1 MREDRGVEVRPAAS
15 DDAPALAALHVSS
28 WQEAYVGQLPEEY
41 LRSISV
47 EARLAVWSRSLAPDA
62 TADVSVA
69 VSDDAIVAFVMVD
82 ASRDDDAGP
91 ATGEV
96 LAIYA
101 AQNVWGEGVGRRLM
115 GHGLQRLRDLGCEGA
130 TLWVLDSNARARRFY
145 EIGGW
150 SFDGSTKAADIGGVT
165 VTEVR
170 YRRSLS

>member
-1 MREDRGVEVRPAAS
+1 MGEDHRVEVRSAVS
-15 DDAPALAALHVSS
+15 EDATTLAELHVRS

-47 EARLAVWSRSLAPDA
+47 ETRLGGWSRFLAPDA
-62 TADVSVA
+62 TAGVFIA
-69 VSDDAIVAFVMVD
+69 VSDDQVVAFVMVD

-101 AQNVWGEGVGRRLM
+101 REPVWGTGVGRRLM
-115 GHGLQRLRDLGCEGA
+115 DHGLQHLRDRGCRDA
-130 TLWVLDSNARARRFY
+130 TLWVLDTNARARRFY

-150 SFDGSTKAADIGGVT
+150 SLDGATKTADIGGAM

-170 YRRSLS
+170 YRRQLS

>member
-1 MREDRGVEVRPAAS
+1 VEVRPAANE
-15 DDAPALAALHVSS
+15 DAHALAELHVRS

-69 VSDDAIVAFVMVD
+69 VSDDAIVGFVMVD
-82 ASRDDDAGP
+82 ASRDDDGGP

-101 AQNVWGEGVGRRLM
+101 GQNVWGEGVGRRLM
-115 GHGLQRLRDLGCEGA
+115 DDGLQRLRDRGCGDA

-150 SFDGSTKAADIGGVT
+150 SLDGSTKIADIGGVA

-170 YRRSLS
+170 YRRLLS